1 MSNQIDN
8 AYKSAPSHD
17 QLRAMGRDL
26 QFHPSEIKN
35 PTTLTAE
42 QLEAFNR
49 NGHLTGIPIFDA
61 DEMAGH
67 RAFFDEQ
74 LKKAMAAGLGSHSIS
89 SAHLKYG
96 KVYDLLGDP
105 RIVRCV
111 RDLLGPG
118 IIGLASHYFCKMPRD
133 GTTIAWHQDASYWP
147 LTPSKTVTV
156 WLAIDDADVGNGC
169 MRFVS
174 GSHHAG
180 QLEFRASEASENNV
194 LNQTVEDV
202 EQYGSLVDDEL
213 KAGEIS
219 IHSDLLLHSSH
230 YNESDRRRCGLTL
243 RYCTPDV
250 RAVPGFNWEKEGVLI
265 NCDDPSGHWGHPPRP
280 ERDFEIA

>member
-74 LKKAMAAGLGSHSIS
+74 LKKVMAAGLGSHSIS

-174 GSHHAG
+174 GSHRHG
-180 QLEFRASEASENNV
+180 QLEFRASEASESNV
-194 LNQTVEDV
+194 LNQTVDNV
-202 EQYGSLVDDEL
+202 ERYGSLVDVEL
-213 KAGEIS
+213 TVGGAAGQKQRR
-219 IHSDLLLHSSH
+219 SDSCGQARVDGRLVHGVPLWGYGAASKTTSFRSLA
-230 YNESDRRRCGLTL
+230 RR
-243 RYCTPDV
+243 V
-250 RAVPGFNWEKEGVLI
+250 A
-265 NCDDPSGHWGHPPRP
+265 
-280 ERDFEIA
+280 